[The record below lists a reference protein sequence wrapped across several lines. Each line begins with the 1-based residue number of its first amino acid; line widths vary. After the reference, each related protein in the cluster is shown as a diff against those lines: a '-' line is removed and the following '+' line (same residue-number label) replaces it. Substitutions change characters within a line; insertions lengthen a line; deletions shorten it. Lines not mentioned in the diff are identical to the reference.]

1 MKNAV
6 LAYTVLVV
14 ILGCSATVNAQET
27 AIVFDTAF
35 DGTGPALQDR
45 FRRAVHDGLNTAPLF
60 TVLTEGATRQRLGDD
75 ADRLMACGGESSCV
89 SEAGAITGAQIGV
102 ATSVSEAGEI
112 YTFTIDVYDL
122 SSGDGIFFTDAEC
135 VLCTVEEALTTVTEM
150 GEEAAASFS
159 SGAVTAL
166 GTKLFITVSP
176 STADIYVNDT
186 HVGQGYA
193 EVEVAG
199 GTHWLRFSADGY
211 QTAES
216 ELPVADGDE
225 DKEIS
230 VTLSEGEDEAPAVRG
245 QGLLANADTTVLG
258 SVFVGSG
265 LVSAITGIVLIA
277 IDGDTTCSDGD
288 LEDCPEVFDTKTGGT
303 VLTVMGAASLTAGV
317 FFLLWDTLA
326 GEPQSASTPSVGLGF
341 STDGL
346 GVVLGGQF

>member
-1 MKNAV
+1 MKNTV
-6 LAYTVLVV
+6 LAYSVLVA
-14 ILGCSATVNAQET
+14 LLFWSAIASAQET

-60 TVLTEGATRQRLGDD
+60 TVLTEGATRQRLGDE
-75 ADRLMACGGESSCV
+75 ADRLMSCGGESSCV
-89 SEAGAITGAQIGV
+89 SEAGAVSGAQIGV

-122 SSGDGIFFTDAEC
+122 TSGEGIFFTDAEC
-135 VLCTVEEALTTVTEM
+135 VLCTVEEALGTVTEM
-150 GEEAAASFS
+150 GQEAAASFS

-166 GTKLFITVSP
+166 GTTLFITVVP
-176 STADIYVNDT
+176 STAAIYVDGT
-186 HVGQGYA
+186 EVGQGYA

-199 GTHWLRFSADGY
+199 GTHRLRFSAEGY

-216 ELPVADGDE
+216 DLVVADGDE

-230 VTLSEGEDEAPAVRG
+230 VTLTEGEEEAPTVRG

-258 SVFVGSG
+258 SVFVGTG
-265 LVSAITGIVLIA
+265 LVSTITGIVLIA
-277 IDGDTTCSDGD
+277 MDGDSTCSDGD

-326 GEPQSASTPSVGLGF
+326 GEPQSASTPSVGLGV

-346 GVVLGGQF
+346 GVVLSGQF